1 MRPKEE
7 KPIKRKGPIFR
18 PKEHLSAKKNPFSE
32 NCSISDS
39 EQKTNDFQLPQNGN
53 FNSSFFFNGNLYLQ
67 KFLYNIIIYK
77 K

>member
-39 EQKTNDFQLPQNGN
+39 EQKTNDFQLPQNDRIG
-53 FNSSFFFNGNLYLQ
+53 FCFIDVKVPFQL
-67 KFLYNIIIYK
+67 
-77 K
+77 

>member
-67 KFLYNIIIYK
+67 QFLI
-77 K
+77 